1 MFKNV
6 CYRAFWLTCDAKYE
20 MMERLLELGAI
31 LEQIS
36 KNSPIQ
42 TEIALLALE
51 GIRNMIVSHRSEPFI
66 PNEQM
71 NPKQQ
76 PKRVPPPQQQLMPI
90 AQQSQNMQIP
100 QIQIQPE
107 PIMEFDNTTFVDMP
121 QNSGIG
127 VSGSTEI
134 ICFDDLDST
143 QFNQI
148 QNIPFLYHN

>member
-1 MFKNV
+1 M
-6 CYRAFWLTCDAKYE
+6 LYE
-20 MMERLLELGAI
+20 KLMMEKLLELGAI

-42 TEIALLALE
+42 TEIALLSLE
-51 GIRNMIVSHRSEPFI
+51 GIRNMIVSHRNEPFI
-66 PNEQM
+66 PNERM

-76 PKRVPPPQQQLMPI
+76 PKRVTAPQQQIMPI

-107 PIMEFDNTTFVDMP
+107 PIMDFENAPFMDMS
-121 QNSGIG
+121 QNSGVG
-127 VSGSTEI
+127 VNGSTEI